1 MENVDMGRT
10 LNTLLVQQEG
20 GVAVITFNRPR
31 QLNAMNMEVM
41 AELED
46 ALLWAAR
53 ERSVKGVILTGSGE
67 KAFIAGADIV
77 MFRDMDAVTGRD
89 FAIAGERLSRLI
101 EDMPKPVIAAVNGY
115 CLGGGSEVALACDM
129 CIASENAV
137 FGQPEAKYGIMP
149 IWYGTKR
156 LPQIVG
162 MGRAREIIMTCRMV
176 KADEAERIG
185 LVNKVV
191 PLADLMAEAMAM
203 MNAVLANSPLGVAYA
218 KRAMTLNWDLDME
231 HAGEVERDLGA
242 VLLDGAFPAAEAVF
256 ERLFAADV
264 AALSEVPAGGESPKS
279 ALQVL
284 AARAFREQPAYRILS
299 QDGPPDA
306 PTFVADDPGRNT
318 ACAGS

>member
-129 CIASENAV
+129 RIASENAV

-156 LPQIVG
+156 LPQVVG

-218 KRAMTLNWDLDME
+218 KRAMTLNWDLDLE

-242 VLLDGAFPAAEAVF
+242 VLYAT
-256 ERLFAADV
+256 ADKNEGV
-264 AALSEVPAGGESPKS
+264 AA
-279 ALQVL
+279 
-284 AARAFREQPAYRILS
+284 
-299 QDGPPDA
+299 
-306 PTFVADDPGRNT
+306 FVEKRKPEFKGR
-318 ACAGS
+318 

>member
-1 MENVDMGRT
+1 MEKANLGRE
-10 LNTLLVQQEG
+10 LNTLLVNLEN
-20 GVAVITFNRPR
+20 GVAVITFNRPK
-31 QLNAMNMEVM
+31 QLNAMNLEVM
-41 AELED
+41 AELET
-46 ALLWAAR
+46 ALTWAAN
-53 ERSVKGVILTGSGE
+53 EPDVKGVILTGAGE

-77 MFRDMDAVTGRD
+77 MFRDMDAVSGRE
-89 FAIAGERLSRLI
+89 FAIRGERLSRLI

-129 CIASENAV
+129 RLASANAV

-191 PLADLMAEAMAM
+191 PLESLMDEAMAM

-242 VLLDGAFPAAEAVF
+242 VLYAT
-256 ERLFAADV
+256 ADKNEGV
-264 AALSEVPAGGESPKS
+264 AA
-279 ALQVL
+279 
-284 AARAFREQPAYRILS
+284 
-299 QDGPPDA
+299 
-306 PTFVADDPGRNT
+306 FVEKRKPRFQGR
-318 ACAGS
+318 

>member
-1 MENVDMGRT
+1 MEKANLGRE
-10 LNTLLVQQEG
+10 LNTLLVNLEN
-20 GVAVITFNRPR
+20 GVAVITFNRPK
-31 QLNAMNMEVM
+31 QLNAMNIEVM
-41 AELED
+41 AELES
-46 ALLWAAR
+46 ALTWAAN
-53 ERSVKGVILTGSGE
+53 EPDVKGVILTGAGE

-77 MFRDMDAVTGRD
+77 MFRDMDAVSGRE
-89 FAIAGERLSRLI
+89 FAIRGERLSRLI

-129 CIASENAV
+129 RLASANAV

-191 PLADLMAEAMAM
+191 PLENLMDEAMAM

-242 VLLDGAFPAAEAVF
+242 VLYAT
-256 ERLFAADV
+256 ADKNEGV
-264 AALSEVPAGGESPKS
+264 AA
-279 ALQVL
+279 
-284 AARAFREQPAYRILS
+284 
-299 QDGPPDA
+299 
-306 PTFVADDPGRNT
+306 FVEKRKPQFQGR
-318 ACAGS
+318 

>member
-1 MENVDMGRT
+1 METISIGKE
-10 LNTLLVQQEG
+10 LKTLLVQREG
-20 GVAVITFNRPR
+20 PVAVIVFNRPK
-31 QLNAMNMEVM
+31 QLNAMNREVM

-46 ALLWAAR
+46 ALAWAAR
-53 ERSVKGVILTGSGE
+53 EQWVKGVILTGAGE

-77 MFRDMDAVTGRD
+77 MFAEMDAQSGRE
-89 FAIAGERLSRLI
+89 FAIAGERLSRRI
-101 EDMPKPVIAAVNGY
+101 EDLPKPVIAAVNGY

-129 CIASENAV
+129 RVASENAV

-185 LVNKVV
+185 LVNKVA
-191 PLADLMAEAMAM
+191 PLASLMDEALAM

-242 VLLDGAFPAAEAVF
+242 VLYAT
-256 ERLFAADV
+256 ADKNEGV
-264 AALSEVPAGGESPKS
+264 AA
-279 ALQVL
+279 
-284 AARAFREQPAYRILS
+284 
-299 QDGPPDA
+299 
-306 PTFVADDPGRNT
+306 FVEKRKPVFQGK
-318 ACAGS
+318 